1 MKLTI
6 KDILLVVGI
15 GVIIYLLLKPNEIK
29 EIVNV
34 QQVIEIQKDTVTV
47 YKEKVIEKIKYIK
60 VIHNQIDTLKADLVT
75 IKHVG
80 IDSITIAQQDTI
92 IDVLTVENK
101 ELYNVVSIQDSTI
114 IKLDEIDIIR
124 VEQIDL
130 LIKDNKKT
138 KRRLV
143 GTAIIGGLIVLLQIF
158 RKWN

>member
-60 VIHNQIDTLKADLVT
+60 VIQNKIYTLKADLVT

-80 IDSITIAQQDTI
+80 IDIITIAQQDTI
-92 IDVLTVENK
+92 IDVLTVENQ
-101 ELYNVVSIQDSTI
+101 ELYNVVAIQDSTI

-138 KRRLV
+138 KRRLI

-158 RKWN
+158 RK

>member
-80 IDSITIAQQDTI
+80 IDSVTIAQQDTI

-158 RKWN
+158 RK

>member
-80 IDSITIAQQDTI
+80 VDSVTIAQQDTI

-138 KRRLV
+138 KRRLF

-158 RKWN
+158 RK

>member
-1 MKLTI
+1 MKLTV

-15 GVIIYLLLKPNEIK
+15 GVIIYLLLIPNEIK

-34 QQVIEIQKDTVTV
+34 QQIVEIQKDTVTV

-80 IDSITIAQQDTI
+80 IDSVTIAQQDTI

-130 LIKDNKKT
+130 LIKDDKKT

-158 RKWN
+158 RK

>member
-80 IDSITIAQQDTI
+80 IDSVTIAQQDTI

-138 KRRLV
+138 KRRLF

-158 RKWN
+158 RK

>member
-15 GVIIYLLLKPNEIK
+15 GVIIYLLLIPNEIK

-80 IDSITIAQQDTI
+80 VDSVTIAQQDTI

-138 KRRLV
+138 KRRLF

-158 RKWN
+158 RK

>member
-15 GVIIYLLLKPNEIK
+15 GVIIYLLLIPNEIK

-80 IDSITIAQQDTI
+80 IDSVTIAQQDTI

-138 KRRLV
+138 KRRLF

-158 RKWN
+158 RK

>member
-6 KDILLVVGI
+6 KDILLVAGI
-15 GVIIYLLLKPNEIK
+15 GVIIYLLLIPNEIK

-138 KRRLV
+138 KRRLF

-158 RKWN
+158 RK

>member
-158 RKWN
+158 RK

>member
-15 GVIIYLLLKPNEIK
+15 GVIIYLLLIPNEIK

-80 IDSITIAQQDTI
+80 IDSITMAQQDTI

-138 KRRLV
+138 KRRLF

-158 RKWN
+158 RK

>member
-138 KRRLV
+138 KRRLF

-158 RKWN
+158 RK

>member
-80 IDSITIAQQDTI
+80 IDSVTIAQQDTI

-124 VEQIDL
+124 IEQIDL

-138 KRRLV
+138 KRRLF

-158 RKWN
+158 RK

>member
-6 KDILLVVGI
+6 KDILLVAGI
-15 GVIIYLLLKPNEIK
+15 GVIIYLLLIPNEIK

-60 VIHNQIDTLKADLVT
+60 VIHNQVDTLKADLVT

-92 IDVLTVENK
+92 IDVLTVENQ
-101 ELYNVVSIQDSTI
+101 ELYNVVAIQDSTI

-138 KRRLV
+138 KRRLI

-158 RKWN
+158 RK

>member
-6 KDILLVVGI
+6 KDILLMVGI
-15 GVIIYLLLKPNEIK
+15 GVIIYLLLIPNEIK

-34 QQVIEIQKDTVTV
+34 QQIVEIQKDTVTV

-80 IDSITIAQQDTI
+80 IDSVTIAQQDTI
-92 IDVLTVENK
+92 IDVLTIENK
-101 ELYNVVSIQDSTI
+101 ELYNVVAIQDSTI

-158 RKWN
+158 RK

>member
-6 KDILLVVGI
+6 KDILLVAGI
-15 GVIIYLLLKPNEIK
+15 GVIIYLLLIPNEIK

-34 QQVIEIQKDTVTV
+34 QQVVEIQKDTVTV

-80 IDSITIAQQDTI
+80 IDSVTIAQQDTI

-158 RKWN
+158 RK

>member
-80 IDSITIAQQDTI
+80 VDSVTIAQQDTI

-158 RKWN
+158 RK

>member
-15 GVIIYLLLKPNEIK
+15 GVIIYLLLIPNEIK

-80 IDSITIAQQDTI
+80 VDSVTIAQQDTI

-158 RKWN
+158 RK